1 MTHPIAEAGTANL
14 DYPMTLEPDA
24 LTDARVRDHESWRE
38 GGSSPERDGWRER
51 DAGESWRERGSGA
64 AEPDADEDWRDDL
77 DTLVHEDFRHR
88 ARLPEGDP
96 ERDRIRNAIICA
108 GLPLARRTA
117 QRFRSRGEPLD
128 DLVQVA
134 TVGLIKSVDRF
145 DVFRGV
151 PFSHYAGPTIQGEL
165 KRHFRD
171 KGWSV
176 RVTRRMQ
183 ELHLEI
189 THAVPQLSQDL
200 GGSPTVAQLAAHL
213 GADEEDVIAGLECGA
228 AYRTRSL
235 SSPVHTDD
243 FGSTE
248 LGEVIGAEDAALESV
263 ADREALHQVLG
274 ELPEREQRIVS
285 LRFFGN
291 LTQSQIAARV
301 GISQMHVSRLLT
313 QSLALL
319 RERLLAEPN

>member
-1 MTHPIAEAGTANL
+1 MTRSIRGAATAE
-14 DYPMTLEPDA
+14 
-24 LTDARVRDHESWRE
+24 
-38 GGSSPERDGWRER
+38 PERPTPEESVPDGWH
-51 DAGESWRERGSGA
+51 
-64 AEPDADEDWRDDL
+64 DDL
-77 DTLVHEDFRHR
+77 DALVHDAFWRR
-88 ARLPEGDP
+88 AELPDGEP
-96 ERDRIRNAIICA
+96 ERDRIRNDIICA

-145 DVFRGV
+145 DVTRGV

-200 GGSPTVAQLAAHL
+200 GASPSVAQLAAHL
-213 GADEEDVIAGLECGA
+213 GADEDDVIAGLECGA

-248 LGEVIGAEDAALESV
+248 LGEVIGAEDTALETV

-291 LTQSQIAARV
+291 LTQSQIAQRV

-319 RERLLAEPN
+319 RERLLADPG

>member
-1 MTHPIAEAGTANL
+1 MTRSS
-14 DYPMTLEPDA
+14 
-24 LTDARVRDHESWRE
+24 ARPAQVAVRVS
-38 GGSSPERDGWRER
+38 
-51 DAGESWRERGSGA
+51 
-64 AEPDADEDWRDDL
+64 DEDWRDEVDAQI
-77 DTLVHEDFRHR
+77 HAEFYRMS
-88 ARLPEGDP
+88 ALPVDDQ
-96 ERDRIRNAIICA
+96 RRIRIRNDLICA

-145 DVFRGV
+145 DVNRGV
-151 PFSHYAGPTIQGEL
+151 PFSHYAGPTILGEL

-189 THAVPQLSQDL
+189 AHAVPQLSQAL

-213 GADEEDVIAGLECGA
+213 GAEEEEVIAGLECGA

-243 FGSTE
+243 CGSTE
-248 LGEVIGAEDAALESV
+248 LGEVIGEEDAELESV

-313 QSLALL
+313 QSLMLL
-319 RERLLAEPN
+319 RERLLADEPEP